1 VVFVIPSLHQNAL
14 SKLVVVSISHLESLD
29 DFAKTSINDLFIGGL
44 IVIVIVI
51 VVAVQAI
58 SEQAAAKTL
67 YLLI

>member
-1 VVFVIPSLHQNAL
+1 MVFVIPSLHQNAL
-14 SKLVVVSISHLESLD
+14 SKLVVVSISHQESLD

-44 IVIVIVI
+44 IVIVIV
-51 VVAVQAI
+51 VAVQAI

>member
-1 VVFVIPSLHQNAL
+1 VWRVVFVIPSLHQNAL

-44 IVIVIVI
+44 IV
-51 VVAVQAI
+51 VVVQAM

-67 YLLI
+67 YMLM